1 MVLTTDVLLKG
12 QIWAETIDSLAPL
25 FKDRPNYDLFMLCI
39 AIGIMYDQRIES
51 FEETEE
57 PPRNVPRN
65 VMQNNDHGRLDFWFQ
80 AAILT
85 TQTMEIT
92 EEDRLELAFGSKN
105 EEVNSQSNK
114 KAKKELEIDV
124 SPVVANF
131 RKMDFLTQFANF
143 GVTILHEQIGD
154 TLIESMENIKN
165 FLTTALEGTN
175 FGLDDIPDDV
185 LLYDD
190 LV

>member
-12 QIWAETIDSLAPL
+12 QIWAETIDNLAPL
-25 FKDRPNYDLFMLCI
+25 FKRPNYDIFMLCT

-51 FEETEE
+51 FEEIEE
-57 PPRNVPRN
+57 SPRNVPRN
-65 VMQNNDHGRLDFWFQ
+65 VMQNNDEGRLDFWFQ

-85 TQTMEIT
+85 TKTMEIT

-105 EEVNSQSNK
+105 EELNSQSNK

-165 FLTTALEGTN
+165 FLTSALEGTN
-175 FGLDDIPDDV
+175 FGLDDIPDEM

-190 LV
+190 PE

>member
-1 MVLTTDVLLKG
+1 
-12 QIWAETIDSLAPL
+12 
-25 FKDRPNYDLFMLCI
+25 
-39 AIGIMYDQRIES
+39 
-51 FEETEE
+51 
-57 PPRNVPRN
+57 
-65 VMQNNDHGRLDFWFQ
+65 
-80 AAILT
+80 
-85 TQTMEIT
+85 MEIT
-92 EEDRLELAFGSKN
+92 EEDRLELALGSKN
-105 EEVNSQSNK
+105 EELNSQSNK

-165 FLTTALEGTN
+165 FLTSALEGTN
-175 FGLDDIPDDV
+175 FSLDDIPDEM

-190 LV
+190 PE